1 MILTAHRTQGDVGDH
16 YEKISQS
23 VEALLDGAE
32 QYHMR
37 ASVEHDKAIH
47 AALKVFTVNIYRSDE
62 VIYWI

>member
-1 MILTAHRTQGDVGDH
+1 MGDY